1 MIMVELYFKIKLIA
15 LTVFVLVIFVFAAVV
30 TIERVKD
37 DRKKKKRR

>member
-15 LTVFVLVIFVFAAVV
+15 LAVFVLVILVFAAVV